1 MRQVYADHAATTAPA
16 PEVVAAMLP
25 FLGERFGNASSVHR
39 RGEAAREA
47 VEAARARV
55 GALIGASAEEIVFT
69 ASGSE
74 ANNLAL
80 KGALL
85 AASEDGRAPAGAAM
99 ARRRLVISAIEH
111 PSVLET
117 ARHLESLGR
126 PLTIVP
132 VEPDGVLDPA
142 RLERAIGPD
151 VALVSVM
158 WVNNE
163 IGTVQPIA
171 RIAEIVRG
179 AGAKLHCDA
188 VQAVGKLPVAV
199 AEAGVDLLSLAGH
212 KFHGPPGAGALYVR
226 RRTRLVPLV
235 HGGHQERS
243 RRAGTENLAAIVGLG
258 AAAERAARW
267 LASTGPA
274 RLASL
279 SERLRRGLLAAVPH
293 AGLNGDAERRMPAIV
308 NVRFAGV
315 DGEAVLHELDRL
327 GITVSTGSA
336 CSAASPGPSHVLLAL
351 GLGPD
356 DAHAS
361 VRFSLGE
368 DTSEAD
374 VDHVLAAVP
383 QVVARLRA
391 LAGETEPSPGAGAAM
406 RPA

>member
-1 MRQVYADHAATTAPA
+1 MRQIYADHAATTAPA

-25 FLGERFGNASSVHR
+25 YLGESFGNASSVHR
-39 RGEAAREA
+39 RGEAAREG
-47 VEAARARV
+47 VEAARGRV
-55 GALIGASAEEIVFT
+55 AALIGASAEEIVFT

-85 AASEDGRAPAGAAM
+85 AAEEGRGAA
-99 ARRRLVISAIEH
+99 AGGGPRRRLVVSAIEH

-117 ARHLESLGR
+117 ARHLESIGR
-126 PLTIVP
+126 PLTVVP

-142 RLERAIGPD
+142 RFERALGPD

-171 RIAEIVRG
+171 RIAEIAHR
-179 AGAKLHCDA
+179 AGAKMHCDA
-188 VQAVGKLPVAV
+188 VQAVGKLKVHV

-258 AAAERAARW
+258 AAADRAGRW
-267 LASTGPA
+267 LASEGPA
-274 RLASL
+274 RLNAL
-279 SERLRRGLLAAVPH
+279 TERLRRGLLAAVPQ
-293 AGLNGDAERRMPAIV
+293 ARLNGDAERRLPAIM
-308 NVRFAGV
+308 NLRFAGV

-336 CSAASPGPSHVLLAL
+336 CSAASPGPSHVLMAL
-351 GLGPD
+351 GLRPE

-361 VRFSLGE
+361 VRFSPGE
-368 DTSEAD
+368 DLSEAD
-374 VDHVLAAVP
+374 VDTVLAAVP

-391 LAGETEPSPGAGAAM
+391 LAGETESSASVGV

>member
-1 MRQVYADHAATTAPA
+1 
-16 PEVVAAMLP
+16 
-25 FLGERFGNASSVHR
+25 
-39 RGEAAREA
+39 
-47 VEAARARV
+47 
-55 GALIGASAEEIVFT
+55 
-69 ASGSE
+69 
-74 ANNLAL
+74 
-80 KGALL
+80 
-85 AASEDGRAPAGAAM
+85 
-99 ARRRLVISAIEH
+99 
-111 PSVLET
+111 
-117 ARHLESLGR
+117 
-126 PLTIVP
+126 VP

-142 RLERAIGPD
+142 RLERALGPD

-171 RIAEIVRG
+171 SIAEIAHR

-188 VQAVGKLPVAV
+188 VQAVGKLPVSV

-212 KFHGPPGAGALYVR
+212 KFHGPPGAAALYVR

-243 RRAGTENLAAIVGLG
+243 RRAGTENLAAIVGLS

-267 LASTGPA
+267 LASDGPR
-274 RLASL
+274 RLATL
-279 SERLRRGLLAAVPH
+279 AERLRRGLIAAVPN
-293 AGLNGDAERRMPAIV
+293 ARLNGDAERRLPAIV
-308 NVRFAGV
+308 NLRFPGV

-336 CSAASPGPSHVLLAL
+336 CSAASPGPSHVLMAL
-351 GLGPD
+351 GLRPE

-361 VRFSLGE
+361 VRFSPGE
-368 DTSEAD
+368 ELSEAD
-374 VDHVLAAVP
+374 VDTMLATVP

-391 LAGETEPSPGAGAAM
+391 LAGETESGAGAGAVA